1 MKTCE
6 LTSSAVRSSTVL
18 RHWIQRGS
26 VHTTVHD
33 AAAFS
38 EPAGLTLKNV
48 KLKTEALDFFQLPV
62 AVEEAVVGSLHVR
75 VGLPY
80 PANAGLC
87 QSYLD
92 ALQQTWSIRVSGTKH
107 QA

>member
-1 MKTCE
+1 M
-6 LTSSAVRSSTVL
+6 
-18 RHWIQRGS
+18 
-26 VHTTVHD
+26 HD

-87 QSYLD
+87 ESHLD
-92 ALQQTWSIRVSGTKH
+92 VLQQPWSIHITGTND
-107 QA
+107 QARS